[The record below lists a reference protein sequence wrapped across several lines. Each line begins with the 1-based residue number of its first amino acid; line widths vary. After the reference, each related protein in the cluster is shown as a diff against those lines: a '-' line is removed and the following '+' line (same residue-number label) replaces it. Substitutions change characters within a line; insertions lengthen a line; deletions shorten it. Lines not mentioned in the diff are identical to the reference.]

1 MNIAS
6 SNPKHVRRD
15 TPPDQKVN
23 HNSVSLSPALQLTNF
38 NDDMLYQLCHY
49 LPLHETNVL
58 ARSCKRLD
66 QVIDKGF
73 LSSEGQSWFVRFGP
87 VQQNQF
93 RAKDRTPINLSTSK
107 WMSFFRPFSV
117 TRGPAGLTGNTR
129 FIYGR
134 TTSRKSRH
142 IG

>member
-1 MNIAS
+1 MNIAY

-15 TPPDQKVN
+15 TSPDQKIN

-73 LSSEGQSWFVRFGP
+73 YRLRVKAGLSDSGQYNRM
-87 VQQNQF
+87 
-93 RAKDRTPINLSTSK
+93 AKDRTPINLSTSK
-107 WMSFFRPFSV
+107 WMSFFRHKVASGIDGKYPIYLRQDDKSQI
-117 TRGPAGLTGNTR
+117 PAYRVNGAL
-129 FIYGR
+129 
-134 TTSRKSRH
+134 
-142 IG
+142 

>member
-1 MNIAS
+1 MLPATRNMFVVI
-6 SNPKHVRRD
+6 
-15 TPPDQKVN
+15 PPDQKVN
-23 HNSVSLSPALQLTNF
+23 HNSASLSPVLQLTNF

-93 RAKDRTPINLSTSK
+93 RAKDRRAKDRTPINLSTSK
-107 WMSFFRPFSV
+107 WMSFFRHKVASGIDGKYP
-117 TRGPAGLTGNTR
+117 
-129 FIYGR
+129 IYLR
-134 TTSRKSRH
+134 QDDKS
-142 IG
+142 